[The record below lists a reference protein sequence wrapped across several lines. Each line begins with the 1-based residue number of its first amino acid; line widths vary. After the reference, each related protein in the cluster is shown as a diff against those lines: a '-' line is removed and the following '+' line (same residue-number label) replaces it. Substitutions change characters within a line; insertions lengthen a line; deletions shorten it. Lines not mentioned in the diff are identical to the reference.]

1 MIPMTNRFEP
11 KGVQPTPMAIGILS
25 SMVAPPILHT
35 VPQVTST
42 NCVIVVDHGV
52 KQDIHQTV
60 DLMKKL
66 SLNLMS
72 NTGGGRGR
80 GRGYYQGG
88 ANEGQT
94 GGGSGRGFGRGR
106 RYIPTCYN
114 CGELGHISLECD
126 KPPCMGGDI
135 YPLSNQIPNKSN
147 DYAIDI

>member
-1 MIPMTNRFEP
+1 MTNRFEP
-11 KGVQPTPMAIGILS
+11 KGVQPTPMATGILP
-25 SMVAPPILHT
+25 SMVAPPIVHT

-42 NCVIVVDHGV
+42 NSVTVVDDGV
-52 KQDIHQTV
+52 KQDIHQMV
-60 DLMKKL
+60 DLMKNL

-94 GGGSGRGFGRGR
+94 VGGSGRGFGRGR

-114 CGELGHISLECD
+114 CGELGHISPECD
-126 KPPCMGGDI
+126 KPPRMGGDM
-135 YPLSNQIPNKSN
+135 YPLPNQIPNRSN